1 MKIIVDMS
9 SIMWTA
15 LLAGKDVE
23 GSEVTT
29 DTGKAVWVNTAAFG
43 YENAVNMLVA
53 PLREND
59 LAPKDLVLV
68 YEGKDSKSRRK
79 MIDPAYKGTRSHEPE
94 QYIQFNLLKAK
105 LSETFRNLGAIEV
118 TQDFVEGDDVVAYL
132 ALNSEEDCII
142 QTGDNDLAVLNG
154 KNQYGANLS
163 TRISGEYGLNK
174 YGEFAFPLI
183 TLYKATVG
191 DSSDNIPGAK
201 GFGPKAFL
209 EVNSRYGDDGC
220 FELLELVRKGAR
232 DELAKVA
239 SENECKYL
247 QKIVDEWDNVSRS
260 YKLAMLHPEWVNT
273 VRQQLVWS
281 PGMVTDLVK
290 DERLKKWAA
299 QSRLVTADTYDKA
312 LQFMESKIGE
322 SEFFTIDF
330 ETSTPEESDDWLES
344 RGKKGVDVI
353 ASYIV
358 SMGITFGNNN
368 QYGYYI
374 SCKHKDTNNCTLD
387 QLADLIEAIPQD
399 KFIVAHNA
407 AGFEL
412 PVAYNAFNK
421 KWEKNG
427 WRGFIPNMV
436 DTRIAASFWDEN
448 QPSHGLKNLSSL
460 LLGYQQAT
468 YQETT
473 TKTGPV
479 GSLSGGTVIKTFEV
493 DGVEQETRTYKMHQ
507 ISAQEVV
514 DYGLDDVYT
523 TSALWNFFKLFMQVD
538 HTYEAFKR
546 LEQKPMYL
554 SALAYVQG
562 LDINIPRLKKLEA
575 EDKELS
581 DQCWN
586 KIEAFLIDK
595 GWEGSVCPVFEE
607 LNPANI
613 KQAVQVTLG
622 LELTT
627 MVRTVSK
634 LAILIGELDHEDAPL
649 LAKLVEG
656 GKLDLI
662 NAWVKRVYT
671 GKPTFNVG
679 SPNQIAKLMYEVIG
693 APVRLRNKVTDVMRA
708 KGLRE
713 GNPRTDDG
721 AIEMAVKFGDV
732 KGKDAEV
739 LEALLVMK
747 SCNTRNALYWSSYPL
762 HIHWQTGRI
771 HSELIQSSTNT
782 RRWSS
787 SKINLQQLEGDSEG
801 VRSTIQAEKGYVF
814 VSLDFAGQEVRQV
827 ASYSEDPNLLGCYIG
842 DHKRDTH
849 SIVGARVAKVPYEEF
864 MAMRS
869 SSDPEVAKKAAA
881 IRQISKVVLFATL
894 YSAAAPKIG
903 ETLGISETEAQT
915 YIDAIFGEFPEVK
928 KWKQISEDMAEQLG
942 YVTIAGGTKRHLA
955 SLINSDDKWTA
966 SKALRQAGNAR
977 IQGAGAN
984 QVKEVMAEVWNSN
997 LLDTTSLKWKYVVH
1011 DEVCFSVK
1019 KEEAVSV
1026 VKNIHSIMVRDFL
1039 GNVPSESSV
1048 GVGLNYG
1055 QLTELEKPFAA
1066 LGVGFDADTVQKAVD
1081 SLFS

>member
-23 GSEVTT
+23 GSEVIT

-220 FELLELVRKGAR
+220 FELMELVRKGAR

-312 LQFMESKIGE
+312 LQFMESKISE

-330 ETSTPEESDDWLES
+330 ETSTPEESDDWIES

-613 KQAVQVTLG
+613 KQAVHITLG

-634 LAILIGELDHEDAPL
+634 LAILIEELDHENAPL
-649 LAKLVEG
+649 LAKLVEE

-662 NAWVKRVYT
+662 NDWVKRVYT
-671 GKPTFNVG
+671 GKPSFNVG

-747 SCNTRNALYWSSYPL
+747 SCNTRNALYWSSYPGM
-762 HIHWQTGRI
+762 IHWQTGRI
-771 HSELIQSSTNT
+771 HPEIRQSSTNT
-782 RRWSS
+782 RRFSGS
-787 SKINLQQLEGDSEG
+787 TPNLMQMQSDEGG
-801 VRSTIQAEKGYVF
+801 VRSVIECNKRLIG
-814 VSLDFAGQEVRQV
+814 SLDQSSQEVRLMAELSQ
-827 ASYSEDPNLLGCYIG
+827 DPGLISCYVGDNL
-842 DHKRDTH
+842 RDTH
-849 SIVGARVAKVPYEEF
+849 SLVAHRIAKVTYEEF
-864 MAMRS
+864 IAMRK
-869 SSDPEVAKKAAA
+869 SDNKEVATKANSIRQTAKLVFFAYLFGGAAA
-881 IRQISKVVLFATL
+881 
-894 YSAAAPKIG
+894 KIA
-903 ETLGISETEAQT
+903 ETLGISETEAQV
-915 YIDAIFGEFPEVK
+915 YIDAINLAFPGIRKYQEA
-928 KWKQISEDMAEQLG
+928 SSNMAETKG
-942 YVTIAGGTKRHLA
+942 YVDILGGTKRHLA
-955 SLINSDDKWTA
+955 SLIMSDDKWTA
-966 SKALRQAGNAR
+966 SKAARQAGNAR
-977 IQGAGAN
+977 IQGAAAN
-984 QVKEVMAEVWNSN
+984 QIKQVMSDIWDSN
-997 LLDTTSLKWKYVVH
+997 LLDTTSFKWLFPCH
-1011 DEVCFSVK
+1011 DETVIAVAPSDAVEVIKTVHNFMVK
-1019 KEEAVSV
+1019 P
-1026 VKNIHSIMVRDFL
+1026 FL
-1039 GNVPSESSV
+1039 PTLPSESSI
-1048 GVGLNYG
+1048 GIGKSYG
-1055 QLTELEKPFAA
+1055 FLLEMNEDAFKAGKFDFKMLQEAVNEL
-1066 LGVGFDADTVQKAVD
+1066 
-1081 SLFS
+1081 SN